1 MFTSFLLM
9 AVKKG
14 PYARGARRTR
24 DARLARKTAK
34 TSALLSVASLERETN
49 ARRDASFGRALT

>member
-24 DARLARKTAK
+24 DA
-34 TSALLSVASLERETN
+34 VASEENRANERDARRRIARTTD
-49 ARRDASFGRALT
+49 ARRDATPPSIAH